1 MNSVNSIPM
10 TQLVK
15 EYQQN
20 VWQKVSV
27 PRAFSSCR
35 KDGALMGEPGVAK
48 VIFVYEL
55 CKTPDLLHEFLRKA
69 GLLKK
74 DLTCAKCN
82 SPMKLRSKDINDGA
96 VWTCRNR
103 IDKKECG
110 LQKSVR
116 FGSWFSCSKLTMGG
130 PFDAEF
136 TMSYIT
142 GPHMDT
148 GQWLKK
154 LDLKEYN
161 DIFKSYNGVEDILS
175 LSEREL
181 KSLGVKNGSHR
192 TRMMAS
198 LIVLR
203 DKYDR
208 ADSLIR
214 SVTAP
219 SSVRHSL
226 VHSRE
231 SVHSRFCPCLRSQ
244 RYSVPVSRRSSG
256 RFSMEPLT
264 GTEASPEELKKA
276 LEWELSLDN
285 NDLRSHAWYHG
296 TIPRPRAEELM
307 SEEGD
312 FLIRDC
318 ISRPGDYVLTCRW
331 RSASLHFVINK
342 VVFQPFT
349 VYERIQYQFED
360 DCFDTVPDLVTYYVG
375 NKRPISAASG
385 AVIMRPVNRSMPLS
399 YYATRYG
406 LECQMHYAALALEKV
421 AGSQESLPE
430 GSGSGENCLERR
442 LSQPAEVSKLKEEI
456 HQSGVATMPRSV
468 SDYPRKS
475 VPNFSTLQHGSGLHS
490 KREISSS
497 PISLEKKELK
507 NKSSQES
514 VPDVFI
520 TQEEGKED
528 LPPPKPSRI
537 PSKKY
542 STTYSSSGD
551 SKSSSND
558 TPPPPH
564 LYSELNFMNKPLN
577 GNVQRL
583 EGTDSKN
590 TPDWTSVHVKIG
602 SIDGQDDS
610 NRQSRVI
617 TIPEVDPPSSF
628 DMSSFSTVLLLSE
641 NKPLD
646 PPALAKMRC
655 MLLEG
660 GARVIASH
668 LTRDDLDVLKLNQHG
683 DLGVGVLTGFELLVL
698 PQGQQLRLDL
708 LERTECLKFFVA
720 ITVLTCG
727 DEDVRAQVLNKW
739 IQIAIET
746 KTALGNLYGFTGIM
760 QGLALPQI
768 SRLRSTWLKLRQSC
782 TENAFMYETKLRP
795 TLKNMQECSNPQA
808 PNTCIPYLLSLILI
822 LQRHLDMQSSIV
834 CPEESEEKP
843 SGIALESLSSL
854 NKEKAGKVHSLGLQ
868 WEQTAAD
875 YGLQLLLTH
884 LEIGRAITQQWPMYK
899 RNSEIVLEHVKYDDL
914 MLDMFRTEFQMKFLW
929 GSKGCYVAAKER
941 YSKFSQVLDV
951 MSERC
956 EPE

>member
-1 MNSVNSIPM
+1 
-10 TQLVK
+10 
-15 EYQQN
+15 
-20 VWQKVSV
+20 
-27 PRAFSSCR
+27 
-35 KDGALMGEPGVAK
+35 
-48 VIFVYEL
+48 
-55 CKTPDLLHEFLRKA
+55 
-69 GLLKK
+69 
-74 DLTCAKCN
+74 
-82 SPMKLRSKDINDGA
+82 
-96 VWTCRNR
+96 
-103 IDKKECG
+103 
-110 LQKSVR
+110 
-116 FGSWFSCSKLTMGG
+116 
-130 PFDAEF
+130 
-136 TMSYIT
+136 
-142 GPHMDT
+142 
-148 GQWLKK
+148 
-154 LDLKEYN
+154 
-161 DIFKSYNGVEDILS
+161 
-175 LSEREL
+175 
-181 KSLGVKNGSHR
+181 
-192 TRMMAS
+192 
-198 LIVLR
+198 
-203 DKYDR
+203 
-208 ADSLIR
+208 
-214 SVTAP
+214 
-219 SSVRHSL
+219 
-226 VHSRE
+226 
-231 SVHSRFCPCLRSQ
+231 
-244 RYSVPVSRRSSG
+244 
-256 RFSMEPLT
+256 MEPLT

-307 SEEGD
+307 SDEGD

-331 RSASLHFVINK
+331 RGTSLHFVINK

-349 VYERIQYQFED
+349 VYEKIQYQFED

-430 GSGSGENCLERR
+430 NSVHCGSNENLTTERR
-442 LSQPAEVSKLKEEI
+442 LSTPAEVSKSKDEM
-456 HQSGVATMPRSV
+456 HQSGVATMPRST

-475 VPNFSTLQHGSGLHS
+475 LPNFSTLQHSAGLHS
-490 KREISSS
+490 KREVAGS
-497 PISLEKKELK
+497 PLSLDKKEQK
-507 NKSSQES
+507 SKSSQES

-520 TQEEGKED
+520 TQEESKD
-528 LPPPKPSRI
+528 DVPPPKPSRI

-542 STTYSSSGD
+542 GTTYSSGND
-551 SKSSSND
+551 TKSYSND
-558 TPPPPH
+558 ASQAPH
-564 LYSELNFMNKPLN
+564 FYSELNFINKTLN

-583 EGTDSKN
+583 EGTDSKSGS
-590 TPDWTSVHVKIG
+590 DWSNVHIKIG
-602 SIDGQDDS
+602 SRDGPDEL
-610 NRQSRVI
+610 RKSREI
-617 TIPEVDPPSSF
+617 TIPDVDPPSSF
-628 DMSSFSTVLLLSE
+628 DLSTFSTVLLASE

-655 MLLEG
+655 MILEG

-668 LTRDDLDVLKLNQHG
+668 LTRDDLDILRLNRNE
-683 DLGVGVLTGFELLVL
+683 DLGVGVLTGFELIVL

-720 ITVLTCG
+720 ITILTCG

-768 SRLRSTWLKLRQSC
+768 SRLRSTWLKLRQTC
-782 TENAFMYETKLRP
+782 TENAFTYETKLRP

-822 LQRHLDMQSSIV
+822 LQRHLDLQSSII
-834 CPEESEEKP
+834 CLEEKSVSVP
-843 SGIALESLSSL
+843 FETLSSTT
-854 NKEKAGKVHSLGLQ
+854 KEKGKVLSLGLP

-884 LEIGRAITQQWPMYK
+884 LEIGRSITQQWPMYK

-941 YSKFSQVLDV
+941 YSKFNQVLDV

-956 EPE
+956 EPD

>member
-1 MNSVNSIPM
+1 
-10 TQLVK
+10 
-15 EYQQN
+15 
-20 VWQKVSV
+20 
-27 PRAFSSCR
+27 
-35 KDGALMGEPGVAK
+35 
-48 VIFVYEL
+48 
-55 CKTPDLLHEFLRKA
+55 
-69 GLLKK
+69 
-74 DLTCAKCN
+74 
-82 SPMKLRSKDINDGA
+82 
-96 VWTCRNR
+96 
-103 IDKKECG
+103 
-110 LQKSVR
+110 
-116 FGSWFSCSKLTMGG
+116 
-130 PFDAEF
+130 
-136 TMSYIT
+136 
-142 GPHMDT
+142 
-148 GQWLKK
+148 
-154 LDLKEYN
+154 
-161 DIFKSYNGVEDILS
+161 
-175 LSEREL
+175 
-181 KSLGVKNGSHR
+181 
-192 TRMMAS
+192 
-198 LIVLR
+198 
-203 DKYDR
+203 
-208 ADSLIR
+208 
-214 SVTAP
+214 
-219 SSVRHSL
+219 
-226 VHSRE
+226 
-231 SVHSRFCPCLRSQ
+231 
-244 RYSVPVSRRSSG
+244 
-256 RFSMEPLT
+256 MEPLT

-307 SEEGD
+307 SDEGD

-331 RSASLHFVINK
+331 RGTSLHFVINK

-349 VYERIQYQFED
+349 VYEKIQYQFED

-430 GSGSGENCLERR
+430 NSVHCGSNENLTTERR
-442 LSQPAEVSKLKEEI
+442 LSTPAEVSKSKDEM
-456 HQSGVATMPRSV
+456 HQSGVATMPRST

-475 VPNFSTLQHGSGLHS
+475 LPNFSTLQHSAGLHS
-490 KREISSS
+490 KREVAGS
-497 PISLEKKELK
+497 PLSLDKKEQK
-507 NKSSQES
+507 SKSSQES

-520 TQEEGKED
+520 TQEESKD
-528 LPPPKPSRI
+528 DVPPPKPSRI

-542 STTYSSSGD
+542 GTTYSSD
-551 SKSSSND
+551 NDTKSYSND
-558 TPPPPH
+558 ASQAPH
-564 LYSELNFMNKPLN
+564 FYSELNFINKPLN

-583 EGTDSKN
+583 EGTDSKSGS
-590 TPDWTSVHVKIG
+590 DWSNVHIKIG
-602 SIDGQDDS
+602 SRDGPDEL
-610 NRQSRVI
+610 RKSREI
-617 TIPEVDPPSSF
+617 TIPDVDPPSSF
-628 DMSSFSTVLLLSE
+628 DLSTFSTVLLASE

-655 MLLEG
+655 MILEG

-668 LTRDDLDVLKLNQHG
+668 LTRDDLDILRLNRNE
-683 DLGVGVLTGFELLVL
+683 DLGVGVLTGFELIVL

-720 ITVLTCG
+720 ITILTCG

-768 SRLRSTWLKLRQSC
+768 SRLRSTWLKLRQTC
-782 TENAFMYETKLRP
+782 TENAFTYETKLRP

-822 LQRHLDMQSSIV
+822 LQRHLDLQSSII
-834 CPEESEEKP
+834 CLEEKSVSVP
-843 SGIALESLSSL
+843 FETLSSTT
-854 NKEKAGKVHSLGLQ
+854 KEKGKVLSLGLP

-884 LEIGRAITQQWPMYK
+884 LEIGRSITQQWPMYK

-941 YSKFSQVLDV
+941 YSKFNQVLDV

-956 EPE
+956 EPD

>member
-1 MNSVNSIPM
+1 M
-10 TQLVK
+10 
-15 EYQQN
+15 
-20 VWQKVSV
+20 
-27 PRAFSSCR
+27 
-35 KDGALMGEPGVAK
+35 ALR
-48 VIFVYEL
+48 
-55 CKTPDLLHEFLRKA
+55 LLR
-69 GLLKK
+69 
-74 DLTCAKCN
+74 
-82 SPMKLRSKDINDGA
+82 
-96 VWTCRNR
+96 
-103 IDKKECG
+103 
-110 LQKSVR
+110 
-116 FGSWFSCSKLTMGG
+116 G

-142 GPHMDT
+142 GPHLDT

-161 DIFKSYNGVEDILS
+161 HIFKSYNGVEDILS
-175 LSEREL
+175 LSEKEL
-181 KSLGVKNGSHR
+181 KSLGVKNNTHR

-226 VHSRE
+226 VHSRD
-231 SVHSRFCPCLRSQ
+231 SIHSSPCFRSQ
-244 RYSVPVSRRSSG
+244 RLSVPVSRRSSG

-307 SEEGD
+307 SDEGD

-331 RSASLHFVINK
+331 RGTSLHFVINK

-349 VYERIQYQFED
+349 VYEKIQYQFED

-430 GSGSGENCLERR
+430 NSVHCGSNENLTTERR
-442 LSQPAEVSKLKEEI
+442 LSTPAEVSKSKDEM
-456 HQSGVATMPRSV
+456 HQSGVATMPRST

-475 VPNFSTLQHGSGLHS
+475 LPNFSTLQHSAGLHS
-490 KREISSS
+490 KREVAGS
-497 PISLEKKELK
+497 PLSLDKKEQK
-507 NKSSQES
+507 SKSSQES

-520 TQEEGKED
+520 TQEESKD
-528 LPPPKPSRI
+528 DVPPPKPSRI

-542 STTYSSSGD
+542 GTTYSSD
-551 SKSSSND
+551 NDTKSYSND
-558 TPPPPH
+558 ASQAPH
-564 LYSELNFMNKPLN
+564 FYSELNFINKPLN

-583 EGTDSKN
+583 EGTDSKSGS
-590 TPDWTSVHVKIG
+590 DWSNVHIKIG
-602 SIDGQDDS
+602 SRDGPDEL
-610 NRQSRVI
+610 RKSREI
-617 TIPEVDPPSSF
+617 TIPDVDPPSSF
-628 DMSSFSTVLLLSE
+628 DLSTFSTVLLASE

-655 MLLEG
+655 MILEG

-668 LTRDDLDVLKLNQHG
+668 LTRDDLDILRLNRNE
-683 DLGVGVLTGFELLVL
+683 DLGVGVLTGFELIVL

-720 ITVLTCG
+720 ITILTCG

-768 SRLRSTWLKLRQSC
+768 SRLRSTWLKLRQTC
-782 TENAFMYETKLRP
+782 TENAFTYETKLRP

-822 LQRHLDMQSSIV
+822 LQRHLDLQSSII
-834 CPEESEEKP
+834 CLEEKSVSVP
-843 SGIALESLSSL
+843 FETLSSTT
-854 NKEKAGKVHSLGLQ
+854 KEKGKVLSLGLP

-884 LEIGRAITQQWPMYK
+884 LEIGRSITQQWPMYK

-941 YSKFSQVLDV
+941 YSKFNQVLDV

-956 EPE
+956 EPD